1 MFVGFGVEPATSVV
15 VSVVDVAAS
24 VVVADLFVFDTRFVF
39 VPGAVVVVVVVVCSG
54 VKLEPDEFVKLVLL
68 SSICRFL

>member
-24 VVVADLFVFDTRFVF
+24 VVVADLFVFA
-39 VPGAVVVVVVVVCSG
+39 PAAAVVVVVVVCSG

-68 SSICRFL
+68 SSICRFF

>member
-24 VVVADLFVFDTRFVF
+24 VVVADLFVFA
-39 VPGAVVVVVVVVCSG
+39 PAAAVVVVVCSG

>member
-39 VPGAVVVVVVVVCSG
+39 APGAVVVVVVVCSG

>member
-24 VVVADLFVFDTRFVF
+24 VVVADLFVFAPAAAV
-39 VPGAVVVVVVVVCSG
+39 VVVVVVVVCSG

>member
-24 VVVADLFVFDTRFVF
+24 VVVADLFVFAPAAV
-39 VPGAVVVVVVVVCSG
+39 VVVVVVVVCSG

>member
-39 VPGAVVVVVVVVCSG
+39 APGAVVVVVVCSG

-68 SSICRFL
+68 SSICRFF